1 MRAIGALV
9 IVLLVPALTRAA
21 GNVVVLVEDDP
32 RLTTPFGLDFLPD
45 GSLVVA
51 DFGGHRVCKVTR
63 DGKVSVLA
71 GAGDQGHRD
80 GPAAKA
86 LFHAPHNVAALP
98 NGDVLVADTLNHC
111 VRRIAGGEVSTVAG
125 TPEAGFAGDGGPA
138 KDARFREAYHVCA
151 TPAGFLVADL
161 GNRRIRAVEDGKVRT
176 VAGNGEKGAPADGAA
191 AAEAP
196 LVDPR
201 AVARGRDGTLWV
213 LERSG
218 PALRAVDAEGRI
230 RTVAGTGKAG
240 PAADGP
246 ALKCTLNGPKFVWV
260 EKAGTV
266 LIADTDNHCIRRYAP
281 GSGTLTT
288 VAGTGERGRGA
299 AGGRPTATA
308 LDQPHGV
315 AVDPDGVVYISDSLN
330 HRILKI
336 EP

>member
-1 MRAIGALV
+1 V
-9 IVLLVPALTRAA
+9 
-21 GNVVVLVEDDP
+21 
-32 RLTTPFGLDFLPD
+32 
-45 GSLVVA
+45 
-51 DFGGHRVCKVTR
+51 
-63 DGKVSVLA
+63 
-71 GAGDQGHRD
+71 
-80 GPAAKA
+80 
-86 LFHAPHNVAALP
+86 
-98 NGDVLVADTLNHC
+98 
-111 VRRIAGGEVSTVAG
+111 
-125 TPEAGFAGDGGPA
+125 
-138 KDARFREAYHVCA
+138 
-151 TPAGFLVADL
+151 
-161 GNRRIRAVEDGKVRT
+161 
-176 VAGNGEKGAPADGAA
+176 A

-201 AVARGRDGTLWV
+201 AVARGGDGTVWV
-213 LERSG
+213 LERG
-218 PALRAVDAEGRI
+218 GHALRAVNPEGRI

-246 ALKCTLNGPKFVWV
+246 ALKCTLNGPKFVWA

-281 GSGTLTT
+281 GAGTLTT

-315 AVDPDGVVYISDSLN
+315 AVDGDGVVFISDSLN